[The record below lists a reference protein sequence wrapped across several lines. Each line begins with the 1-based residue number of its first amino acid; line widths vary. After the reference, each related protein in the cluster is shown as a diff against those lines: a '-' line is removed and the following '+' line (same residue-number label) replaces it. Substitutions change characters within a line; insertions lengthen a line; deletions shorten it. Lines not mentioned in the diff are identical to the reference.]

1 MNMILLVTAQA
12 SENVQLIACRAL
24 DASSQRFVA
33 PMSISA
39 EDKGSS
45 AQK

>member
-1 MNMILLVTAQA
+1 MNMILLVTVQA

-24 DASSQRFVA
+24 DASYQRFA
-33 PMSISA
+33 PMPVLA